1 VSVEVAEAI
10 SNTRL
15 ITTSGH
21 GTQGERLARER
32 YSVDV
37 RGRPVVAERGV
48 NGSLEEW
55 RMGDEE
61 EVSSRDD
68 VSSMGGLLA
77 VRRLRLRVGDDDSVE
92 K

>member
-1 VSVEVAEAI
+1 LVTI
-10 SNTRL
+10 S
-15 ITTSGH
+15 GQ
-21 GTQGERLARER
+21 GTHGERLARER

-37 RGRPVVAERGV
+37 RGRPVVLERGV

-61 EVSSRDD
+61 EASSRDD
-68 VSSMGGLLA
+68 VSSMGGLAA

-92 K
+92 KKEEGAGESHDW